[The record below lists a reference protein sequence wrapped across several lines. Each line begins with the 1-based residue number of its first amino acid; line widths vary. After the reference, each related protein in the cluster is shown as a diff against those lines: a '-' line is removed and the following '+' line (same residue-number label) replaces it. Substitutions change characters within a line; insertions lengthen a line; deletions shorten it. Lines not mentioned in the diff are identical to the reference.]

1 VRQRSP
7 AHYKDQ
13 GLFTEE
19 ASQII
24 DSDLLDEAEAKAESY
39 VAKHVTA
46 TTRAHAPSW
55 EHARAVANLK
65 AEQQVE
71 WLDKARGE
79 DWSARKLQ
87 TEIAKAGAQGKTVMR
102 WWLVVECGTEAKRDA
117 LGDKLERDGYG
128 VKRQEAMR
136 KVPKPKK
143 VKKGPVTAR
152 AKRAQKPSTKR
163 RRA

>member
-1 VRQRSP
+1 
-7 AHYKDQ
+7 
-13 GLFTEE
+13 
-19 ASQII
+19 
-24 DSDLLDEAEAKAESY
+24 
-39 VAKHVTA
+39 VAP

-102 WWLVVECGTEAKRDA
+102 WWLVVECGTEAKRDGLA
-117 LGDKLERDGYG
+117 KRLEGDGFA
-128 VKRQEAMR
+128 VKRQEALK
-136 KVPKPKK
+136 KVPKPKRA
-143 VKKGPVTAR
+143 KKGPVTAQR
-152 AKRAQKPSTKR
+152 RQRGAAKLNTR
-163 RRA
+163 RRVPK